1 VIASVASGRI
11 LRSRLAPSPTGAQH
25 LGNART
31 FVICWLYTR
40 CHEGELLL
48 RIEDLDTPRTK
59 SWANQQAI
67 DDLKWLGIDW
77 DATAPLQSLRNSDYQ
92 EVLDALKQKQQVYP
106 CTCSRS
112 QIEACSSAPHES
124 YLDGVVY
131 SGQCTDRSAQDSE
144 RLDAQGLRY
153 AWRFRMPQSLMTWHD
168 ELLGPQSL
176 DAKRLLGDFI
186 IARNYGPAA
195 YQLAV
200 TVDDHEQGITLVLR
214 GDDLVY
220 STYRQL
226 AIYSAMN
233 WPSPSWMHVPLVVG
247 PDGKRLAKRHGDTRL
262 AEFRAQG
269 FKPQQILGSIAQSLS
284 LTNSDAPLS
293 ASDLL
298 SIAKES
304 PYWWEKIPK
313 DPWVFDSPGL
323 IPPN

>member
-1 VIASVASGRI
+1 
-11 LRSRLAPSPTGAQH
+11 
-25 LGNART
+25 
-31 FVICWLYTR
+31 
-40 CHEGELLL
+40 
-48 RIEDLDTPRTK
+48 
-59 SWANQQAI
+59 
-67 DDLKWLGIDW
+67 
-77 DATAPLQSLRNSDYQ
+77 
-92 EVLDALKQKQQVYP
+92 
-106 CTCSRS
+106 
-112 QIEACSSAPHES
+112 
-124 YLDGVVY
+124 
-131 SGQCTDRSAQDSE
+131 
-144 RLDAQGLRY
+144 
-153 AWRFRMPQSLMTWHD
+153 MPQGLMTWHD

-200 TVDDHEQGITLVLR
+200 TVDDHAQGITLVLR

-226 AIYSAMN
+226 AIYTAMN

-247 PDGKRLAKRHGDTRL
+247 LDGKRLAKRHGDTRL

>member
-1 VIASVASGRI
+1 MIASVASGRI

-40 CHEGELLL
+40 CQEGELLL

>member
-1 VIASVASGRI
+1 
-11 LRSRLAPSPTGAQH
+11 
-25 LGNART
+25 
-31 FVICWLYTR
+31 VICWLYTR
-40 CHEGELLL
+40 CQEGELLL

-153 AWRFRMPQSLMTWHD
+153 AWRFRMPQGLMTWHD

-200 TVDDHEQGITLVLR
+200 TVDDHAQGITLVLR

-226 AIYSAMN
+226 AIYTAMN

-247 PDGKRLAKRHGDTRL
+247 LDGKRLAKRHGDTRL

>member
-1 VIASVASGRI
+1 MIASVASGRI

-40 CHEGELLL
+40 CQEGELLL

-200 TVDDHEQGITLVLR
+200 TVDDHAQGITLVLR

>member
-1 VIASVASGRI
+1 MIASVASGRI

>member
-1 VIASVASGRI
+1 MIASVASGRI

-40 CHEGELLL
+40 CQEGELLL

-153 AWRFRMPQSLMTWHD
+153 AWRFRMPQGLMTWHD

-200 TVDDHEQGITLVLR
+200 TVDDHAQGITLVLR

-226 AIYSAMN
+226 AIYTAMN

-247 PDGKRLAKRHGDTRL
+247 LDGKRLAKRHGDTRL
-262 AEFRAQG
+262 AEFRAKG

>member
-1 VIASVASGRI
+1 MIASVASGRI

-40 CHEGELLL
+40 CQEGELLL

-131 SGQCTDRSAQDSE
+131 TGHCTDRSAQDSE

-153 AWRFRMPQSLMTWHD
+153 AWRFRMPQGLMTWHD

-200 TVDDHEQGITLVLR
+200 TVDDHAQGITLVLR

-262 AEFRAQG
+262 AEFRAKG

>member
-1 VIASVASGRI
+1 MTFSVASGRI

-92 EVLDALKQKQQVYP
+92 EVLEVLKQKQQVYP

-131 SGQCTDRSAQDSE
+131 SSHCSDRSAQDSQ
-144 RLDAQGLRY
+144 RFDAQGLRY
-153 AWRFRMPQSLMTWHD
+153 AWRFRMPQGLLTWYD
-168 ELLGPQSL
+168 QRLGPQAL

-200 TVDDHEQGITLVLR
+200 TVDDHAQEITLVLR

-226 AIYSAMN
+226 AIYTAMN

-247 PDGKRLAKRHGDTRL
+247 PDGRRLAKRHGDTRL

>member
-200 TVDDHEQGITLVLR
+200 TVDDHAQGITLVLR

>member
-1 VIASVASGRI
+1 MIASVASGRI

-200 TVDDHEQGITLVLR
+200 TVDDHAQGITLVLR

>member
-1 VIASVASGRI
+1 MIASVASGRI

-40 CHEGELLL
+40 CQEGELLL

-153 AWRFRMPQSLMTWHD
+153 AWRFRMPQGLMTWHD

-200 TVDDHEQGITLVLR
+200 TVDDHAQGITLVLR

-226 AIYSAMN
+226 AIYTAMN

-247 PDGKRLAKRHGDTRL
+247 LDGKRLAKRHGDTRL

>member
-1 VIASVASGRI
+1 MIASVASGRI

-40 CHEGELLL
+40 CQEGELLL

-200 TVDDHEQGITLVLR
+200 TVDDHAQGITLVLR

-226 AIYSAMN
+226 AIYTAMN

-247 PDGKRLAKRHGDTRL
+247 LDGKRLAKRHGDTRL

>member
-1 VIASVASGRI
+1 MTVSVASGRI

-31 FVICWLYTR
+31 FLICWLYTR
-40 CHEGELLL
+40 CHGGELLL

-92 EVLDALKQKQQVYP
+92 QVLETLKQKQQVYP
-106 CTCSRS
+106 CTCSRT

-124 YLDGVVY
+124 YLDGAVY
-131 SGQCTDRSAQDSE
+131 SGHCTDRSAQDSE

-153 AWRFRMPQSLMTWHD
+153 AWRFRMPQGLMTWHD
-168 ELLGPQSL
+168 QLLGPQSL

-200 TVDDHEQGITLVLR
+200 TVDDHAQEITLVLR

-226 AIYSAMN
+226 AIYTAMN

-247 PDGKRLAKRHGDTRL
+247 TDGKRLAKRHGDTRL

-284 LTNSDAPLS
+284 LTNSDTPLS

-304 PYWWEKIPK
+304 PNWWQKIPK
-313 DPWVFDSPGL
+313 DPWVFYPPSPS
-323 IPPN
+323 PPN